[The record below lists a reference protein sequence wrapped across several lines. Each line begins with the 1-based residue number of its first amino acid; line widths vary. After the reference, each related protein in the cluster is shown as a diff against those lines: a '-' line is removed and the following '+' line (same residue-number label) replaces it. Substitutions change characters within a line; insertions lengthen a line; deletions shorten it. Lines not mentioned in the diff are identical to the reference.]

1 MLIINHESERMQV
14 EHMFEETRIKEPPL
28 MNRQTGIRKDT
39 QLKVHIVD
47 ANNLPASDAHMVV
60 LQQDGKEAETNNSA
74 VGPDPIW
81 NEAILFKITDPKE
94 KLKVT
99 VKN

>member
-1 MLIINHESERMQV
+1 
-14 EHMFEETRIKEPPL
+14 
-28 MNRQTGIRKDT
+28 
-39 QLKVHIVD
+39 
-47 ANNLPASDAHMVV
+47 MVV